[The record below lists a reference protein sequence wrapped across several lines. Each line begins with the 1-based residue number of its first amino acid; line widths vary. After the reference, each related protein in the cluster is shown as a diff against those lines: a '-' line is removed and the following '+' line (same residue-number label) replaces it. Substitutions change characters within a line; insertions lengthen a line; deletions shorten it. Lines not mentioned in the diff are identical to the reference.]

1 LRLPPPV
8 FATVDEVTAH
18 VRRHAVAKRNYAA
31 TGLENAKASLNAL
44 SRLPS
49 VERCQTFRLPEAA
62 TELFLRA
69 ENWHFRDYDKTL
81 PLFVPSSFEKNFEDF
96 DIYDDIDVFNMF
108 YDDTLEYY
116 SPEWIEI
123 GVAEYEERVF
133 LMCIDPDSKEFG
145 HRKSFHYGGGSESIE
160 MVCDESNYE
169 NGKNFLRFLERDAE
183 IFSEKEGQMERD
195 DSVFMGPLTGYD
207 RELGY

>member
-1 LRLPPPV
+1 
-8 FATVDEVTAH
+8 
-18 VRRHAVAKRNYAA
+18 VAKRNYAA

-81 PLFVPSSFEKNFEDF
+81 PLFVPSSFEKNFD
-96 DIYDDIDVFNMF
+96 DDIDEFDDF

-133 LMCIDPDSKEFG
+133 FMCIDPESKELG
-145 HRKSFHYGGGSESIE
+145 HLRAFIMGVVPNLLKWFVTKVIMKTVKTFYDFWNETQRSFP
-160 MVCDESNYE
+160 
-169 NGKNFLRFLERDAE
+169 KRRDKWKGM
-183 IFSEKEGQMERD
+183 IVSLWGH
-195 DSVFMGPLTGYD
+195 
-207 RELGY
+207 